1 MTRFLSTTSLPVL
14 ALVLALGCSNSTG
27 GPNGASGGQTVS
39 FAGGSG
45 SGGQTV
51 SATGGSSSGG
61 QAVFASGGSGGQA
74 VTDSGGQTVSSTG
87 GIGGQTTTNVRDGG
101 AGIGGAGAGGV
112 GTGGSSSS
120 GGASGGA
127 NTGGSA
133 TGGRSGT
140 GGVGAGGNGMGGAG
154 TGGSTSAGGSTGSG
168 GSQATGGA
176 TQTGGSA
183 GLAATPPMG
192 WNNFNHF
199 IDAFTYT
206 TFEQAADAMVS
217 SGLKAVGYQYINIDD
232 SWDNTSR
239 DASGNLVPNP
249 AKFPNGIKPVAD
261 YVHAKGLKLG
271 LYADRGVM
279 TCSKFPGSYG
289 YEARD
294 AALFASWGI
303 DYVKVDNC
311 YPNTGTTASADR
323 SQMGGTVDGTVPS
336 ARYQAAQ
343 LVDYTNWANG
353 IKAAGRPMVF
363 SICAWWSYPWE
374 PTLGNMFRTTKD
386 IKSSWTSFLA
396 TLDGNGGDKSRY
408 ADANYP
414 APGISSYA
422 GPGHFN
428 DPDML
433 EVGNTVAGGG
443 MTVVEQQ
450 AQFSLWA
457 IMAAPLILGNDLTNM
472 SAETLAIISNAEV
485 IAVDQDPLG
494 KQGTP
499 TSTSTTLE
507 VWSKPL
513 AAAKSYAVA
522 LFNRTGAAANITV
535 TWSSLGLTGSATVRD
550 LWAKQDLG
558 SMATQYST
566 SVPSHAVVM
575 LKVVGQ

>member
-1 MTRFLSTTSLPVL
+1 MT
-14 ALVLALGCSNSTG
+14 G
-27 GPNGASGGQTVS
+27 
-39 FAGGSG
+39 AGGTG
-45 SGGQTV
+45 SGGQLV
-51 SATGGSSSGG
+51 SATGGNAAGGKPESG
-61 QAVFASGGSGGQA
+61 VGGSGGQSTTL
-74 VTDSGGQTVSSTG
+74 VSGGSL
-87 GIGGQTTTNVRDGG
+87 
-101 AGIGGAGAGGV
+101 
-112 GTGGSSSS
+112 GTGGVRTGSGGMGSGGASS
-120 GGASGGA
+120 GGAA
-127 NTGGSA
+127 
-133 TGGRSGT
+133 
-140 GGVGAGGNGMGGAG
+140 AGGKSGNGGAG
-154 TGGSTSAGGSTGSG
+154 TGGSGTGGLASGGATGSG
-168 GSQATGGA
+168 GSGATGGA
-176 TQTGGSA
+176 AGST

-199 IDAFTYT
+199 IDAFTHT

-232 SWDNTSR
+232 SWDKTAR
-239 DASGNLVPNP
+239 DASGNLVVDPN
-249 AKFPNGIKPVAD
+249 KFPSGIKTLAD
-261 YVHAKGLKLG
+261 YVHGKGLKLG
-271 LYADRGVM
+271 IYADRGVM

-294 AALFASWGI
+294 AALFASWGV

-311 YPNTGTTASADR
+311 YPNVGTTASADR
-323 SQMGGTVDGTVPS
+323 TQMGGTVDGTVPS

-363 SICAWWSYPWE
+363 SICAWWSYSWE

-396 TLDGNGGDKSRY
+396 TLDGNGGDTTRY
-408 ADANYP
+408 TDANYP
-414 APGISSYA
+414 APGIAQYA

-450 AQFSLWA
+450 SQFSLWA

-472 SAETLAIISNAEV
+472 SAQTLAIIANAEV

-499 TSTSTTLE
+499 ISTSTTLE

-513 AAAKSYAVA
+513 AASKSYAVA

-535 TWSSLGLTGSATVRD
+535 TWSSLGLTGAATVRD

-558 SMATQYST
+558 SMATQYT
-566 SVPSHAVVM
+566 ANVASHAVVM
-575 LKVVGQ
+575 LKIVGQ